1 MNFRRRNRLVG
12 EVYTASLND
21 IMFFLLLFFLIT
33 STLATPNVLK
43 LLLPSAKSSSQS
55 VKHPLTISVTADLQ
69 YAINNTPVPADQ
81 LEAAIEQ
88 AIKGQPDPTA
98 LLRSGGSFGD
108 VRRIEAT
115 VRHRLR
121 AADFVEAWQAHLTL
135 RREAGAGC
143 DRCSLG

>member
-98 LLRSGGSFGD
+98 LLKVHKTVQVQNLVDLLDIGNRKK
-108 VRRIEAT
+108 VKMVLAT
-115 VRHRLR
+115 
-121 AADFVEAWQAHLTL
+121 QT
-135 RREAGAGC
+135 
-143 DRCSLG
+143 SKQQ